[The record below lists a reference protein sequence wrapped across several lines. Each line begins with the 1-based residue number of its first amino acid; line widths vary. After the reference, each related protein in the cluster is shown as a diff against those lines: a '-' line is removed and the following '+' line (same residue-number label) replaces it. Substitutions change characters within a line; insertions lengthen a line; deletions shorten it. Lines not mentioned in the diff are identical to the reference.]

1 MSVRVRLT
9 RVGSKKNPIWR
20 VVVADQRSPRDGRV
34 IETIG
39 RYNPQTEPSEIGI
52 DEPRSSM
59 DELLEF
65 LAKSLVDEPDAV
77 SVESIEEEDAL
88 VLELRVAEDDT
99 GQVIGRR
106 GRTISALR
114 TVIRA
119 VGASQ
124 DRRVLVDLVD

>member
-1 MSVRVRLT
+1 MER
-9 RVGSKKNPIWR
+9 
-20 VVVADQRSPRDGRV
+20 
-34 IETIG
+34 
-39 RYNPQTEPSEIGI
+39 
-52 DEPRSSM
+52 
-59 DELLEF
+59 LLEY
-65 LAKSLVDEPDAV
+65 LVRSLVDEPDAV
-77 SVESIEEEDAL
+77 NVSSFEEDGAL
-88 VLELRVAEDDT
+88 VLELTVAEDDA

>member
-1 MSVRVRLT
+1 ME
-9 RVGSKKNPIWR
+9 
-20 VVVADQRSPRDGRV
+20 Q
-34 IETIG
+34 
-39 RYNPQTEPSEIGI
+39 
-52 DEPRSSM
+52 
-59 DELLEF
+59 LLEF
-65 LAKSLVDEPDAV
+65 LARSLVDHPDQVRVDTAT
-77 SVESIEEEDAL
+77 EDDAT
-88 VLELRVAEDDT
+88 VLELHVAEDDA